1 MNKELKEFLK
11 TLKEKENLDVEIKQ
25 EIQKHLDIDFKEE
38 VEKVFYR
45 ELACSSW
52 GITSAIEKRKIFRTK
67 DVIDI
72 ICYFKYYDEITNF
85 FKEHLNELD
94 KVIIFVNE
102 LIDEIE
108 QSEIEIK
115 KAKEEGEEDNEQ

>member
-52 GITSAIEKRKIFRTK
+52 GITSAKEKREIFRTK

-85 FKEHLNELD
+85 FKEHFNELD